1 MLPQP
6 SSSYPSYP
14 EHIPTPINGLDYSAL
29 DPMPVA
35 VPAGTAQIFTQS
47 LLHTAWH
54 NSTPEPRKGFIISWC
69 AAEVGIGFERGRV
82 EGMRENFAK
91 LVRFSSSFDLVT
103 FRCLQIVRC
112 CFFGV
117 VQMLNSFSRCPFYR
131 RRSSSPLR
139 PLLLLLHLAADP
151 AGGAGS
157 TLPWRRCARAV
168 SASSRPEMISCTSPP
183 IMTPAGPVRNTK
195 PQH

>member
-1 MLPQP
+1 MAAGVLPQP

-14 EHIPTPINGLDYSAL
+14 EHIPTPINGLDYSTL

-69 AAEVGIGFERGRV
+69 AAEVGIGFEKGRV

-91 LVRFSSSFDLVT
+91 LVRFSNLLLTLSLVT
-103 FRCLQIVRC
+103 ACKSCRC
-112 CFFGV
+112 CFFG
-117 VQMLNSFSRCPFYR
+117 RD
-131 RRSSSPLR
+131 RS
-139 PLLLLLHLAADP
+139 
-151 AGGAGS
+151 GS
-157 TLPWRRCARAV
+157 
-168 SASSRPEMISCTSPP
+168 
-183 IMTPAGPVRNTK
+183 
-195 PQH
+195 